1 MRHGSPIQSLKLRFK
16 LDTGI
21 DIKELPGIIPTF
33 YEMKACV
40 AANYQF
46 FDNWQELAEWQKAK
60 LIALYFADN
69 LVNGAKDD
77 TVQEKIELDNK
88 KRSKK

>member
-1 MRHGSPIQSLKLRFK
+1 
-16 LDTGI
+16 
-21 DIKELPGIIPTF
+21 
-33 YEMKACV
+33 MKACV